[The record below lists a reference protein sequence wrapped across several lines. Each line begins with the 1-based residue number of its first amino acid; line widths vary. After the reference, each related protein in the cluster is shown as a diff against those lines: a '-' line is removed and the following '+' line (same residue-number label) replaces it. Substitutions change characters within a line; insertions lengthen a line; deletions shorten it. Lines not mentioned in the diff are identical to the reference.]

1 MNFRLR
7 LTLLFA
13 GLCFLLFALISA
25 GAYWAFASAA
35 WKELDQKL
43 VPRGESLAGRIEIS
57 GDRASAPGG
66 FGKGGLEERID
77 VVFSLAGKILLATSG
92 IQAAALQ
99 PSSALSPQLMEGQVV
114 LQDLQLVDGTAVRVA
129 YIPLLRDGKLT
140 GVLATAIP
148 RESTERS
155 LSNLAITLLVAN
167 AILLVLAA
175 VIGWLLARSVLQPVK
190 RMRQLAEEISLQDLE
205 KRISLEGPR
214 DELYALAATFD
225 SMLDRLQKAVTA
237 DKQFFAESSHELRTP
252 LTIIQGNLD
261 LALRNPLATTDELRQ
276 TLRLARDET
285 EAMSR
290 IVADLLFLA
299 RSDTQALEMVR
310 ETVPLRALLEEV
322 VQLLTPLAQEK
333 TIRLEIAGEDVPFR
347 GDRGLLQRMLLNLG
361 ENAIRYHQ
369 KEGWVRFGLV
379 RENQSI
385 RICVED
391 NGWGIPSEEYP
402 LLFTRFFRGIEAKR
416 QEPQGT
422 GLGLAIIAEIA
433 RRHGGTVEV
442 RSQSGEGSCFTV
454 VFPVASIPTR

>member
-13 GLCFLLFALISA
+13 GLCFLLFALVSA

-35 WKELDQKL
+35 WTELDQKL

-57 GDRASAPGG
+57 GDQASAPGG

-77 VVFSLAGKILLATSG
+77 VVFSPSGKILLATPG
-92 IQAAALQ
+92 IQADALQ
-99 PSSALSPQLMEGQVV
+99 PLPSVSAKLMGSQVV
-114 LQDLQLVDGTAVRVA
+114 LQDLPLADGTAVRVA
-129 YIPLLRDGKLT
+129 YFPLLRDGELT
-140 GVLATAIP
+140 GVLATAIS
-148 RESTERS
+148 RESTDRS
-155 LSNLAITLLVAN
+155 LSNLVTTLLVAN

-205 KRISLEGPR
+205 KRISLKGPR
-214 DELYALAATFD
+214 DELHALAVTFD
-225 SMLDRLQKAVTA
+225 SMLDRL

-252 LTIIQGNLD
+252 LTVIQGNLD

-276 TLRLARDET
+276 TLQLARDET

-299 RSDTQALEMVR
+299 RSDAQALEMVS
-310 ETVPLRALLEEV
+310 ETVPLRVLLEEV
-322 VQLLTPLAQEK
+322 VQLLTALALEK
-333 TIRLEIAGEDVPFR
+333 TIRLEITGEEVLFR

-369 KEGWVRFGLV
+369 RDGWVRFGLV
-379 RENQSI
+379 QENQSI
-385 RICVED
+385 RIQVED

-402 LLFTRFFRGIEAKR
+402 LLFTRFFRGMEAKR

-433 RRHGGTVEV
+433 RRHGGTVQV

-454 VFPVASIPTR
+454 VFPVAAIPPE